1 MIRNTI
7 KEKGQWSIKIIAY
20 SITFLFIVLSLVPLV
35 WMLASSL
42 KDESSILAYPP
53 KWLPA
58 IPHSVQVEVDYSGQ
72 ELKDAQFYEKDAMKA
87 TWYPWASNIRDSIG
101 EVVIKGIKDGKM
113 IYSAN
118 TTGSSFHYGRNLV
131 VPTTLFNDN
140 LMNVKLPIIHEKK
153 LSTFQWLGDSGGIV
167 ND

>member
-7 KEKGQWSIKIIAY
+7 KEKGQRSIKFFAY
-20 SITFLFIVLSLVPLV
+20 SITLLFIVLSLVPLV
-35 WMLASSL
+35 WIIASSL

-72 ELKDAQFYEKDAMKA
+72 ELKDDRFSEKDAMKA

-101 EVVIKGIKDGKM
+101 EVVVKGIKDGKM
-113 IYSAN
+113 IYSAK
-118 TTGSSFHYGRNLV
+118 TAGSPSIMEEILLCQRRFL
-131 VPTTLFNDN
+131 T
-140 LMNVKLPIIHEKK
+140 II
-153 LSTFQWLGDSGGIV
+153 
-167 ND
+167 